1 MADIMSEPVSTRI
14 HGDHQRRQSLQSS
27 SHERDKRASHTDG
40 PKSAA
45 ELSQSQRSQTS
56 KGN

>member
-40 PKSAA
+40 PKSAV